1 MCFDRNINGNRDVKF
16 FECDYWSLHWRKNIT
31 LAIWMVHNMVS
42 TFLHLP
48 HLFVHTW
55 LLIYFMAPFLH
66 ILDYFTT
73 VAYPICRLWRKI
85 AFHLLDPFCTPF
97 LTCKVQG
104 PKKVI
109 IYFSFF
115 LVKSPENIL
124 FFYLQFNRLCGSWNH

>member
-1 MCFDRNINGNRDVKF
+1 MEPYGPVPK
-16 FECDYWSLHWRKNIT
+16 
-31 LAIWMVHNMVS
+31 
-42 TFLHLP
+42 LHLFLFQNVFVFVRCVIFSDSNGSQYGFHIFYILS

-55 LLIYFMAPFLH
+55 LLIYFMGPFLH

-73 VAYPICRLWRKI
+73 VAHPICRLWRKI

-124 FFYLQFNRLCGSWNH
+124 FFYLQFNRLCGS